1 MYELARLEA
10 SLSSLNH
17 FFFPA
22 LVTYIVVAVVL
33 RILSL
38 VKILVIYICTG
49 QPATMADVSLLSF
62 FGRALL
68 LLLLSHCYGC
78 ALSSLFFFLIINWNW
93 CVEYLELLWWIN
105 KTFLAT
111 RSSRGPFLFFNVYCM
126 IYLHAITWFISICCS
141 YILWLTLFAI
151 RPAKEF
157 LFRSNY
163 NILLS
168 QMLSV
173 A

>member
-1 MYELARLEA
+1 MHRLASHNGRCVTSLVFWTCTSTST
-10 SLSSLNH
+10 SLSL
-17 FFFPA
+17 
-22 LVTYIVVAVVL
+22 LWL
-33 RILSL
+33 
-38 VKILVIYICTG
+38 CTII
-49 QPATMADVSLLSF
+49 SF
-62 FGRALL
+62 
-68 LLLLSHCYGC
+68 
-78 ALSSLFFFLIINWNW
+78 FFFLIINWNW